1 MVSELP
7 SGADAVKVTVA
18 SRRVAPGTGSERV
31 SCTFVTR
38 PRPIGGYD
46 PKPIASFEVTTLK
59 AEDALHIA

>member
-1 MVSELP
+1 MVSEVP

-38 PRPIGGYD
+38 PRPIGG
-46 PKPIASFEVTTLK
+46 
-59 AEDALHIA
+59 